1 MMKMISEGCDIV
13 NKDFTGLVVANH
25 DQRMFSAGANL
36 FLVLVAIQEGKWD
49 ELKTMVREL
58 QIVNMK
64 MKYLPKPVVIAPAGM
79 ALAGGCEIAMHGTTG
94 LPNARPNGS
103 C

>member
-1 MMKMISEGCDIV
+1 MIPY
-13 NKDFTGLVVANH
+13 
-25 DQRMFSAGANL
+25 
-36 FLVLVAIQEGKWD
+36 VLRRRKSLPGFGSDSRGKWD

-79 ALAGGCEIAMHGTTG
+79 ALARW
-94 LPNARPNGS
+94 L
-103 C
+103 